1 MKLSVIIPCYN
12 EAQDINIKAHE
23 VLKKLHTL
31 SIDTEL
37 ILVNDGSK
45 DTTDEVIRS
54 IEGVIPSGYPVNKG
68 KGGAVQKGIQDA
80 TGDFILFMDAD
91 LSTDLEALDR
101 LIPMLDQYDFIIGS
115 RHHKDSK
122 IPIKQPTKRRFIGW
136 CCRKIV
142 NHKFKMKYTDTQC
155 GFKAIR
161 TSIAKKIAKRQIIM
175 GFAFDVEYLYIA
187 KLNHL
192 VVHEMG
198 ITWRDDRGSTVSPLK
213 SSIKFFK
220 DLKVVK
226 KNKENY
232 LF

>member
-12 EAQDINIKAHE
+12 EAKEIGVKANE
-23 VLKKLHTL
+23 VLNKLHSL

-37 ILVNDGSK
+37 LLVNDGSK
-45 DTTDEVIRS
+45 DHTKEEIEK
-54 IEGVIPSGYPVNKG
+54 IEGVIPCGYDSNKG
-68 KGGAVQKGIQDA
+68 KGGAVQEGIFKS

-101 LIPMLDQYDFIIGS
+101 LVPMLDQYDIIIGS

-122 IPIKQPTKRRFIGW
+122 IPIKQPAKRRFIGW

-142 NHKFKMKYTDTQC
+142 NHKFKMKYSDTQC

-161 TSIAKKIAKRQIIM
+161 ADLAKQIAHKQIIM

-187 KLNHL
+187 KLNNL
-192 VVHEMG
+192 VVHEIG

-220 DLKVVK
+220 DLKIIK

-232 LF
+232 LI

>member
-12 EAQDINIKAHE
+12 EAQDINVKAHE

-45 DTTDEVIRS
+45 DATDEVIHS

-101 LIPMLDQYDFIIGS
+101 LVPMLDQYDFIIGS

-122 IPIKQPTKRRFIGW
+122 IPIKQPAKRRFIGW

-161 TSIAKKIAKRQIIM
+161 TSIAKKIAERQIIM

-187 KLNHL
+187 KLNNL

>member
-12 EAQDINIKAHE
+12 EAKDIKEKANE

-31 SIDTEL
+31 NIETEL

-45 DTTDEVIRS
+45 DHTKQVIQE
-54 IEGVIPSGYPVNKG
+54 IDGVIPSGYDINRG
-68 KGGAVQKGIQDA
+68 KGGAVQQGILDA
-80 TGDFILFMDAD
+80 TGDFVLFMDAD
-91 LSTDLEALDR
+91 LSTDLEAMDR
-101 LIPMLDQYDFIIGS
+101 LVPLLDQYDIIIGS
-115 RHHKDSK
+115 RHHKDSQ
-122 IPIKQPTKRRFIGW
+122 IPIKQPAKRRFIGW

-142 NHKFKMKYTDTQC
+142 NHKFHMKYTDTQC

-161 TSIAKKIAKRQIIM
+161 ASIAKQIAAHQIIM
-175 GFAFDVEYLYIA
+175 GFAFDVEYLYMA
-187 KLNHL
+187 KLNKL
-192 VVHEMG
+192 VVHEIG
-198 ITWRDDRGSTVSPLK
+198 VTWRDDRGSTVSPLK

-220 DLKVVK
+220 DLKIIK